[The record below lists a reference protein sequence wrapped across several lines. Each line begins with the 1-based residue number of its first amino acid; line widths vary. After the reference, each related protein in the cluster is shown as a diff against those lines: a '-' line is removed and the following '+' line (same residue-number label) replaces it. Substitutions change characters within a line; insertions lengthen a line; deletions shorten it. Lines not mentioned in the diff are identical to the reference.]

1 MTCTQKDACSLT
13 HMATHTP
20 VAKSRIIV
28 FWIHFGVQTN
38 QSVIQHVCIGFKV
51 GFFFIFFLG
60 FIEDNRFILNS
71 LRCSEFTQLYEKL
84 FFFLFFVVKKHFCE
98 IMNEWRD
105 LSQVFNGSIK
115 TDNMIAVF

>member
-38 QSVIQHVCIGFKV
+38 QSVIQHVCIGFEV
-51 GFFFIFFLG
+51 VFFFFG

-84 FFFLFFVVKKHFCE
+84 FLFLFFVVKNIFV
-98 IMNEWRD
+98 R
-105 LSQVFNGSIK
+105 S
-115 TDNMIAVF
+115 